1 MRTIRCAPDTVR
13 WPGSASRRSA
23 SPRGHIHTH
32 PAPAASPPLCASSVA
47 SPLALSSSRSPPL
60 PAMTTTYAPRAARV
74 CLPALNLSQRAYTN
88 APCAC
93 GLAAVSD
100 ALCASSAASPMR
112 PRRCI
117 HCLQCGL
124 LDISVSV
131 CGRWRATARY
141 GGPWQGSLPGLA
153 VWGTLHLDGGRT
165 VLEPLGRRDN
175 PPDQRTAPDLP

>member
-1 MRTIRCAPDTVR
+1 MPSETKPLRLRKPTPKTIDHLELGAPTPSKWKHAVKVDLR
-13 WPGSASRRSA
+13 KLEA
-23 SPRGHIHTH
+23 
-32 PAPAASPPLCASSVA
+32 
-47 SPLALSSSRSPPL
+47 
-60 PAMTTTYAPRAARV
+60 YRAA
-74 CLPALNLSQRAYTN
+74 YEEK
-88 APCAC
+88 
-93 GLAAVSD
+93 
-100 ALCASSAASPMR
+100 
-112 PRRCI
+112 
-117 HCLQCGL
+117 L